1 MKGSKFFSALFGI
14 LGILLM
20 VVTAA
25 VSIASRNAQPRML
38 ESPEAA
44 SAQAQR
50 MMDAL
55 CAGDYDTAQGCIYG
69 QPDLGAGE
77 PEDAV
82 SRLLWDAFTDSL
94 SYEFT
99 GLCRVTDTGFAR
111 DVSVTCLDVSGV
123 TEAVPQR
130 AKALLEAKAAAAEDK
145 SELYNEDNSYRSELV
160 DQALNDAVTQA
171 LNDAVTQ
178 ALSEDAQTVT
188 RDVTLGLIYQDGAW
202 WVVPDQALL
211 KIISGV
217 A

>member
-1 MKGSKFFSALFGI
+1 MKMSKFFSGVFGV
-14 LGILLM
+14 LGVLLM
-20 VVTAA
+20 TGTVMLCLMA
-25 VSIASRNAQPRML
+25 RNAQPRML

-55 CAGDYDTAQGCIYG
+55 CAGDYDTAGSCMYG

-77 PEDAV
+77 PEDEV

-99 GLCRVTDTGFAR
+99 GVCSVTDAGLTRKAA
-111 DVSVTCLDVSGV
+111 VTALDVTKV
-123 TEAVPQR
+123 TQSVPQR
-130 AKALLEAKAAAAEDK
+130 ARALLEQQAEAAASPAEIYD
-145 SELYNEDNSYRSELV
+145 EHNAYREELV
-160 DQALNDAVTQA
+160 NQALLDAAKQA
-171 LNDAVTQ
+171 LDESA
-178 ALSEDAQTVT
+178 ETVT
-188 RDVTLGLIYQDGAW
+188 RDVSLNLIYRDGAW

-211 KIISGV
+211 QIISGV

>member
-1 MKGSKFFSALFGI
+1 MKGSRVLSAVFGL

-25 VSIASRNAQPRML
+25 VCILSRDAQPRML

-55 CAGDYDTAQGCIYG
+55 CAGDYETAGSCLYG

-99 GLCRVTDTGFAR
+99 GLCRVTDTGLAR
-111 DVSVTCLDVSGV
+111 DAAITSLDVSGV
-123 TEAVPQR
+123 TAGIPQR
-130 AKALLEAKAAAAEDK
+130 AKEILEARTQAAEDK
-145 SELYNEDNSYRSELV
+145 TEIYGEDGHYREALV
-160 DQALNDAVTQA
+160 A
-171 LNDAVTQ
+171 Q
-178 ALSEDAQTVT
+178 ALSDAAEQALQDAGTVT
-188 RDVTLGLIYQDGAW
+188 RDVTLNLIYRDGAW

-211 KIISGV
+211 QAISGV
-217 A
+217 S

>member
-1 MKGSKFFSALFGI
+1 MKGSKILSAVFGV

-20 VVTAA
+20 VATAA

-55 CAGDYDTAQGCIYG
+55 CAGDYATAQSCIYG

-82 SRLLWDAFTDSL
+82 SKLLWDAFTNSL

-99 GLCRVTDTGFAR
+99 GLCRVTDTDLPGTR
-111 DVSVTCLDVSGV
+111 
-123 TEAVPQR
+123 
-130 AKALLEAKAAAAEDK
+130 
-145 SELYNEDNSYRSELV
+145 RSPV
-160 DQALNDAVTQA
+160 WMCPA
-171 LNDAVTQ
+171 
-178 ALSEDAQTVT
+178 
-188 RDVTLGLIYQDGAW
+188 
-202 WVVPDQALL
+202 
-211 KIISGV
+211 
-217 A
+217 

>member
-1 MKGSKFFSALFGI
+1 MKGSKILSAVFGV

-20 VVTAA
+20 VATAA

-55 CAGDYDTAQGCIYG
+55 CAGDYEAAQSCIYG

-82 SRLLWDAFTDSL
+82 SKLLWDAFTDSL

-99 GLCRVTDTGFAR
+99 GLCQVTDTGFAR
-111 DVSVTCLDVSGV
+111 DATVTCLDVSGV
-123 TEAVPQR
+123 TAAVPQR

-145 SELYNEDNSYRSELV
+145 TEIYNEDNELV
-160 DQALNDAVTQA
+160 DQA

-211 KIISGV
+211 QIISGV

>member
-1 MKGSKFFSALFGI
+1 MKGFRVLSAVFGV

-20 VVTAA
+20 VVTAS
-25 VSIASRNAQPRML
+25 VCIVSRNAQPRML

-55 CAGDYDTAQGCIYG
+55 CAGDYETAQSCIYG

-82 SRLLWDAFTDSL
+82 SKLLWDAFVDSL

-111 DVSVTCLDVSGV
+111 DAAVTYLDVSGV
-123 TEAVPQR
+123 TAAVPQR
-130 AKALLEAKAAAAEDK
+130 AKALLEAQAEAAEDK
-145 SELYNEDNSYRSELV
+145 SEIYNEDNSYREALV
-160 DQALNDAVTQA
+160 DQALSDAVTQA
-171 LNDAVTQ
+171 LA
-178 ALSEDAQTVT
+178 EDAQNVT
-188 RDVTLGLIYQDGAW
+188 RNVTLSLIYQDGAW

-211 KIISGV
+211 QTISGV

>member
-1 MKGSKFFSALFGI
+1 MKGSKILSAVFGV

-20 VVTAA
+20 VATAA

-55 CAGDYDTAQGCIYG
+55 CAGDYEAAQSCIYG
-69 QPDLGAGE
+69 RPDLGAGE

-82 SRLLWDAFTDSL
+82 SKLLWDAFTDSL

-111 DVSVTCLDVSGV
+111 DASVTYLDVSGV
-123 TEAVPQR
+123 TAAVPQR

-145 SELYNEDNSYRSELV
+145 TEIYNEDNSYRSELV
-160 DQALNDAVTQA
+160 DQA

-211 KIISGV
+211 QIISGV

>member
-1 MKGSKFFSALFGI
+1 MKGSKFFSGVFAV
-14 LGILLM
+14 LGVLLM
-20 VVTAA
+20 TVTVV
-25 VSIASRNAQPRML
+25 VCVLSRNAQPRML

-55 CAGDYDTAQGCIYG
+55 CAGDYETAQSCMYG

-77 PEDAV
+77 PDDEV

-99 GLCRVTDTGFAR
+99 GLCRVTDTGIAR
-111 DVSVTCLDVSGV
+111 DAAITSLDVSSV
-123 TEAVPQR
+123 TAALPQR
-130 AKALLEAKAAAAEDK
+130 AKTLLEARGEAAEDK
-145 SELYNEDNSYRSELV
+145 TEIFGGDNSYREELV
-160 DQALNDAVTQA
+160 AQALTEAVGQA
-171 LNDAVTQ
+171 LR
-178 ALSEDAQTVT
+178 EDAETTT
-188 RDVTLGLIYQDGAW
+188 RNVTLNLIYRDGAW

-211 KIISGV
+211 QIISGV

>member
-1 MKGSKFFSALFGI
+1 MKGSKILSAVFGV

-20 VVTAA
+20 VATAA

-44 SAQAQR
+44 SAQAQH

-55 CAGDYDTAQGCIYG
+55 CAGDYEAAQSCIYG
-69 QPDLGAGE
+69 RPDLGAGE

-82 SRLLWDAFTDSL
+82 SKLLWDAFTDSL

-111 DVSVTCLDVSGV
+111 DATVTCLDVSGV
-123 TEAVPQR
+123 TAAVPQR

-145 SELYNEDNSYRSELV
+145 TEIYNEDNSYRNELV
-160 DQALNDAVTQA
+160 DQA

>member
-1 MKGSKFFSALFGI
+1 MKGSKILSAVFGV

-20 VVTAA
+20 VATAA

-55 CAGDYDTAQGCIYG
+55 CAGDYEAAQSCIYG
-69 QPDLGAGE
+69 RPDLGAGE

-82 SRLLWDAFTDSL
+82 SKLLWDAFTDSL

-111 DVSVTCLDVSGV
+111 T
-123 TEAVPQR
+123 P
-130 AKALLEAKAAAAEDK
+130 
-145 SELYNEDNSYRSELV
+145 RSPIWMCPV
-160 DQALNDAVTQA
+160 
-171 LNDAVTQ
+171 
-178 ALSEDAQTVT
+178 
-188 RDVTLGLIYQDGAW
+188 
-202 WVVPDQALL
+202 
-211 KIISGV
+211 
-217 A
+217 

>member
-1 MKGSKFFSALFGI
+1 MKGSKILSAVFGV

-20 VVTAA
+20 VATAA

-55 CAGDYDTAQGCIYG
+55 CAGDYEAAQSCVYG

-82 SRLLWDAFTDSL
+82 SKLLWDAFTGSL

-111 DVSVTCLDVSGV
+111 DASVTCLDVSGV
-123 TEAVPQR
+123 TAAVPQR
-130 AKALLEAKAAAAEDK
+130 ARRCWRQRPRRQRTKRKF
-145 SELYNEDNSYRSELV
+145 
-160 DQALNDAVTQA
+160 T
-171 LNDAVTQ
+171 
-178 ALSEDAQTVT
+178 T
-188 RDVTLGLIYQDGAW
+188 RITATETSW
-202 WVVPDQALL
+202 
-211 KIISGV
+211 
-217 A
+217 

>member
-1 MKGSKFFSALFGI
+1 MKMSKFFAGVFGV
-14 LGILLM
+14 LGVLLM
-20 VVTAA
+20 TGTVMLCLMA
-25 VSIASRNAQPRML
+25 RNAQPRML

-55 CAGDYDTAQGCIYG
+55 CAGDYDTAGSCMYG

-77 PEDAV
+77 PEDEV

-99 GLCRVTDTGFAR
+99 GVCSVTDAGLTRKAT
-111 DVSVTCLDVSGV
+111 VTALDVTKV
-123 TEAVPQR
+123 TQSVPQR
-130 AKALLEAKAAAAEDK
+130 ARALLEQQAEAAASPAEIYD
-145 SELYNEDNSYRSELV
+145 EHNAYREELV
-160 DQALNDAVTQA
+160 NQALLDAAKQA
-171 LNDAVTQ
+171 LDESA
-178 ALSEDAQTVT
+178 ETVT
-188 RDVTLGLIYQDGAW
+188 RDVSLNLIYRDGAW

-211 KIISGV
+211 QIISGV

>member
-1 MKGSKFFSALFGI
+1 MKMSKFFSGVFGV
-14 LGILLM
+14 LGVLLM
-20 VVTAA
+20 TGTVMLCLM
-25 VSIASRNAQPRML
+25 SRNAQPRML

-55 CAGDYDTAQGCIYG
+55 CAGDYDTAGSCMYG

-77 PEDAV
+77 PEDEV

-99 GLCRVTDTGFAR
+99 GVCSVTDAGITRKAA
-111 DVSVTCLDVSGV
+111 VTALDVTKV
-123 TEAVPQR
+123 TQSVPQR
-130 AKALLEAKAAAAEDK
+130 ARALLEQQAEAAASPAEIYD
-145 SELYNEDNSYRSELV
+145 EHNAYREELV
-160 DQALNDAVTQA
+160 NQALLDAAKQA
-171 LNDAVTQ
+171 LDESA
-178 ALSEDAQTVT
+178 ETVT
-188 RDVTLGLIYQDGAW
+188 RDVTLNLIYRDGAW

-211 KIISGV
+211 QIISGV

>member
-1 MKGSKFFSALFGI
+1 MKGSKILSAVFGV

-20 VVTAA
+20 VATAA

-55 CAGDYDTAQGCIYG
+55 CAGDYEAAQSCIYG

-94 SYEFT
+94 SLST
-99 GLCRVTDTGFAR
+99 I
-111 DVSVTCLDVSGV
+111 
-123 TEAVPQR
+123 
-130 AKALLEAKAAAAEDK
+130 LENA
-145 SELYNEDNSYRSELV
+145 
-160 DQALNDAVTQA
+160 
-171 LNDAVTQ
+171 
-178 ALSEDAQTVT
+178 TVT
-188 RDVTLGLIYQDGAW
+188 SMLSLSMGTTTLAR
-202 WVVPDQALL
+202 PSRSAL
-211 KIISGV
+211 
-217 A
+217 

>member
-55 CAGDYDTAQGCIYG
+55 CAGDYDTAQGYIIG

-94 SYEFT
+94 S
-99 GLCRVTDTGFAR
+99 
-111 DVSVTCLDVSGV
+111 
-123 TEAVPQR
+123 
-130 AKALLEAKAAAAEDK
+130 
-145 SELYNEDNSYRSELV
+145 
-160 DQALNDAVTQA
+160 
-171 LNDAVTQ
+171 
-178 ALSEDAQTVT
+178 LSTIRENATVT
-188 RDVTLGLIYQDGAW
+188 SMLSLSMGTTTLAR
-202 WVVPDQALL
+202 PSRSAL
-211 KIISGV
+211 
-217 A
+217 

>member
-1 MKGSKFFSALFGI
+1 MKGSKILSAVFGV

-20 VVTAA
+20 VATAA

-55 CAGDYDTAQGCIYG
+55 CAGDYEAAQSCIYG

-82 SRLLWDAFTDSL
+82 SKLLWDAFTDSL

-99 GLCRVTDTGFAR
+99 GLCQVTDTGFAR
-111 DVSVTCLDVSGV
+111 DATVTCLDVSCV
-123 TEAVPQR
+123 TAAVTQR
-130 AKALLEAKAAAAEDK
+130 AKAAAAEDK
-145 SELYNEDNSYRSELV
+145 TEIYNEDNSYRNELV
-160 DQALNDAVTQA
+160 DQA

-211 KIISGV
+211 QIISGV

>member
-1 MKGSKFFSALFGI
+1 MKGSKILSAVFGV

-20 VVTAA
+20 VATAA

-55 CAGDYDTAQGCIYG
+55 CIGDYATAQSCIYG
-69 QPDLGAGE
+69 QGAGE

-82 SRLLWDAFTDSL
+82 SKLLWDAFTDSL

-111 DVSVTCLDVSGV
+111 DATVTCLDVSGV
-123 TEAVPQR
+123 TAAVPQR

-145 SELYNEDNSYRSELV
+145 TEIYNEDNSYRNELV
-160 DQALNDAVTQA
+160 DQA

-211 KIISGV
+211 QIISGV

>member
-1 MKGSKFFSALFGI
+1 MKMSKFFSGVFGV
-14 LGILLM
+14 LGVLLM
-20 VVTAA
+20 TGTVMLCLM
-25 VSIASRNAQPRML
+25 SRNAQPRML

-55 CAGDYDTAQGCIYG
+55 CAGDYDTAGSCMYG

-77 PEDAV
+77 PEDEV

-99 GLCRVTDTGFAR
+99 GVCSVTDAGLTRKAA
-111 DVSVTCLDVSGV
+111 VTALNVAKV
-123 TEAVPQR
+123 TQSVPQR
-130 AKALLEAKAAAAEDK
+130 ARALLEQQAEAAASPAEIYD
-145 SELYNEDNSYRSELV
+145 EHNAYREELV
-160 DQALNDAVTQA
+160 NQALLDAAKQA
-171 LNDAVTQ
+171 LDESA
-178 ALSEDAQTVT
+178 ETVT
-188 RDVTLGLIYQDGAW
+188 RDVTLNLIYRDGAW

-211 KIISGV
+211 QIISGV

>member
-55 CAGDYDTAQGCIYG
+55 CAGDYDTAQGYIYG
-69 QPDLGAGE
+69 QPDLDAGE

-94 SYEFT
+94 SYECT

-145 SELYNEDNSYRSELV
+145 TELYSYRSELV
-160 DQALNDAVTQA
+160 DQA

>member
-1 MKGSKFFSALFGI
+1 MKMSKFFSGVFGV
-14 LGILLM
+14 LGVLLM
-20 VVTAA
+20 TGTVMLCLM
-25 VSIASRNAQPRML
+25 SRNAQPRML

-55 CAGDYDTAQGCIYG
+55 CAGDYDTAGSCMYG

-77 PEDAV
+77 PEDEV

-99 GLCRVTDTGFAR
+99 GVCSVTDAGLTRKAA
-111 DVSVTCLDVSGV
+111 VTALDVTKV
-123 TEAVPQR
+123 TQSVPQR
-130 AKALLEAKAAAAEDK
+130 ARALLEQQAEAAASPAEIYD
-145 SELYNEDNSYRSELV
+145 EHNAYREELV
-160 DQALNDAVTQA
+160 NQALLDAAKQA
-171 LNDAVTQ
+171 LDESA
-178 ALSEDAQTVT
+178 ETVT
-188 RDVTLGLIYQDGAW
+188 RDVTLNLIYRDGAW

-211 KIISGV
+211 QIISGV

>member
-1 MKGSKFFSALFGI
+1 MKMSKFFAGVFGV
-14 LGILLM
+14 LGVLLM
-20 VVTAA
+20 TGTVMLCLM
-25 VSIASRNAQPRML
+25 SRNAQPRML

-55 CAGDYDTAQGCIYG
+55 CAGDYDTAGSCMYG

-77 PEDAV
+77 PEDEV

-99 GLCRVTDTGFAR
+99 GVCSVTDAGLTRKAA
-111 DVSVTCLDVSGV
+111 VTALDVTKV
-123 TEAVPQR
+123 TQSVPQR
-130 AKALLEAKAAAAEDK
+130 ARALLEQQAEAAASPAEIYDEHNAYREELVNQALLEAA
-145 SELYNEDNSYRSELV
+145 R
-160 DQALNDAVTQA
+160 QALDESA
-171 LNDAVTQ
+171 
-178 ALSEDAQTVT
+178 ETVT
-188 RDVTLGLIYQDGAW
+188 RDVSLNLIYRDGAW

-211 KIISGV
+211 QIISGV

>member
-1 MKGSKFFSALFGI
+1 MKMSKFFAGVFGV
-14 LGILLM
+14 LGVLLM
-20 VVTAA
+20 TGTVMLCLM
-25 VSIASRNAQPRML
+25 SRNAQPRML

-55 CAGDYDTAQGCIYG
+55 CAGDYDTAGSCMYG

-77 PEDAV
+77 PEDEV

-99 GLCRVTDTGFAR
+99 GVCSVTDAGLTRKAA
-111 DVSVTCLDVSGV
+111 VTALDVTKV
-123 TEAVPQR
+123 TQSVPQR
-130 AKALLEAKAAAAEDK
+130 ARALLEQQAEAAASPAEIYD
-145 SELYNEDNSYRSELV
+145 EHNAYREELV
-160 DQALNDAVTQA
+160 NQALLDAAKQA
-171 LNDAVTQ
+171 LDESA
-178 ALSEDAQTVT
+178 ETVT
-188 RDVTLGLIYQDGAW
+188 RDVTLNLIYRDGAW

-211 KIISGV
+211 QIISGV

>member
-1 MKGSKFFSALFGI
+1 MKMSKFFAGVFGV
-14 LGILLM
+14 LGVLLM
-20 VVTAA
+20 TGTVMLCLMP
-25 VSIASRNAQPRML
+25 RNAQPRML

-55 CAGDYDTAQGCIYG
+55 CAGDYDTAGSCMYG

-77 PEDAV
+77 PEDEV

-99 GLCRVTDTGFAR
+99 GVCSVTDAGLTRKAA
-111 DVSVTCLDVSGV
+111 VTALDVTKV
-123 TEAVPQR
+123 TQSVPQR
-130 AKALLEAKAAAAEDK
+130 ARALLEQQAEAAASPAEIYD
-145 SELYNEDNSYRSELV
+145 EHNAYREELV
-160 DQALNDAVTQA
+160 NQALLDAAKQA
-171 LNDAVTQ
+171 LDESA
-178 ALSEDAQTVT
+178 ETVT
-188 RDVTLGLIYQDGAW
+188 RDVTLNLIYRDGAW

-211 KIISGV
+211 QIISGV

>member
-1 MKGSKFFSALFGI
+1 MKMSKFFAGVFGV
-14 LGILLM
+14 LGVLLM
-20 VVTAA
+20 TGTVMLCLMA
-25 VSIASRNAQPRML
+25 RNAQPRML

-55 CAGDYDTAQGCIYG
+55 CAGDYDTAGSCMYG

-77 PEDAV
+77 PEDEV

-99 GLCRVTDTGFAR
+99 GVCSVTDAGLTRKAA
-111 DVSVTCLDVSGV
+111 VTALDVTKV
-123 TEAVPQR
+123 TQSVPQR
-130 AKALLEAKAAAAEDK
+130 ARALLEQQAEAAASPAEIYD
-145 SELYNEDNSYRSELV
+145 EHNAYREELV
-160 DQALNDAVTQA
+160 NQALLDAAKQA
-171 LNDAVTQ
+171 LDESA
-178 ALSEDAQTVT
+178 ETVT
-188 RDVTLGLIYQDGAW
+188 RDVSLNLIYRDGAW

-211 KIISGV
+211 QIISGV

>member
-1 MKGSKFFSALFGI
+1 MKGSKILSAVFGV

-20 VVTAA
+20 VATAA

-55 CAGDYDTAQGCIYG
+55 CAGDYEAAQSCIYG

-82 SRLLWDAFTDSL
+82 SKLLWDAFTDSL

-111 DVSVTCLDVSGV
+111 DATVTCLDVSGV
-123 TEAVPQR
+123 TAAVPQR
-130 AKALLEAKAAAAEDK
+130 AKALLEAKAAAAD
-145 SELYNEDNSYRSELV
+145 EDNSYRSELV
-160 DQALNDAVTQA
+160 DQA

-211 KIISGV
+211 QIISGV

>member
-55 CAGDYDTAQGCIYG
+55 CAGDYDTAQGYIIG

-82 SRLLWDAFTDSL
+82 STLLWDAFTDSL

-145 SELYNEDNSYRSELV
+145 SELYNEDNIYRSELV
-160 DQALNDAVTQA
+160 DQA

>member
-1 MKGSKFFSALFGI
+1 MKGSKILSAVFGV

-20 VVTAA
+20 VATAA

-55 CAGDYDTAQGCIYG
+55 CAGDYEAAQSCIYG

-82 SRLLWDAFTDSL
+82 SKLLWDAFTDSL

-111 DVSVTCLDVSGV
+111 DATVTCLDVSGV
-123 TEAVPQR
+123 TAAVPQR

-145 SELYNEDNSYRSELV
+145 TEIYRNELV

-171 LNDAVTQ
+171 LG
-178 ALSEDAQTVT
+178 EDAQTVT

-211 KIISGV
+211 QIISGV